1 MKTETIVKITDYK
14 PVKCA
19 HQYFVALAKAGVG
32 SKNMAK
38 KSPAENKKY
47 HFIGIGGVGTS
58 ALAAVLMKEK
68 AIITGSDMQSS
79 ALTGRLSESGAKV
92 VIGHSTDNLPQ
103 ILDGVI
109 ISAAVKDDNP
119 ELQAARQRKIMVYKY
134 AQMLG
139 QVLDRYKGIAIAGT
153 HGKSTTC
160 GWLVFVLKKL
170 GIEPNFV
177 IGADILQFGSS
188 SAIGSSDIF
197 VAEACEYDRSFLN
210 LHPKIGV
217 ILNVEQDHLDYYSGI
232 DEIVQAFAD
241 FASNISQDG
250 VLVAGAQDANVAKIL
265 AQMSGKKEVLTFGVA
280 EGPIISARNIKY
292 SPLFTQF
299 DCFHHDNMLG
309 SAKIR
314 LAGEHN
320 VRNALAVLACTQAL
334 GLEAKE
340 VIDCLGGF
348 EGMDRR
354 VMKKARINGVVVLDD
369 YAHHPTEIKA
379 SLKAVRQKYGNKK
392 IFCIFQPHQYSR
404 TRFLLKDF
412 AESFKLADITIV
424 PEIYFV
430 RDTQKSKS
438 EVNSQMLADAI
449 KQKGSQAV
457 FIDSFEKICDFLKDN
472 VKSGDILITMGAGN
486 VWKVA
491 DGYIQWLGK
500 NS

>member
-1 MKTETIVKITDYK
+1 MLGTAKIT
-14 PVKCA
+14 
-19 HQYFVALAKAGVG
+19 
-32 SKNMAK
+32 
-38 KSPAENKKY
+38 
-47 HFIGIGGVGTS
+47 
-58 ALAAVLMKEK
+58 
-68 AIITGSDMQSS
+68 
-79 ALTGRLSESGAKV
+79 
-92 VIGHSTDNLPQ
+92 
-103 ILDGVI
+103 
-109 ISAAVKDDNP
+109 
-119 ELQAARQRKIMVYKY
+119 
-134 AQMLG
+134 
-139 QVLDRYKGIAIAGT
+139 
-153 HGKSTTC
+153 
-160 GWLVFVLKKL
+160 
-170 GIEPNFV
+170 
-177 IGADILQFGSS
+177 
-188 SAIGSSDIF
+188 
-197 VAEACEYDRSFLN
+197 
-210 LHPKIGV
+210 
-217 ILNVEQDHLDYYSGI
+217 
-232 DEIVQAFAD
+232 
-241 FASNISQDG
+241 
-250 VLVAGAQDANVAKIL
+250 
-265 AQMSGKKEVLTFGVA
+265 
-280 EGPIISARNIKY
+280 
-292 SPLFTQF
+292 
-299 DCFHHDNMLG
+299 
-309 SAKIR
+309 

-430 RDTQKSKS
+430 RDTEKSKN